1 MPLPNERRKEHRNEL
16 TKGRVR
22 KANSYIL
29 LYNRLIIIQNTIFI
43 AGLLSLYYHSFVID
57 KKNHILYS
65 LFLFRLPLHFI
76 FICLFRLFF
85 PSPFCSCP
93 SLSPPP
99 PPLFLSS
106 SKKRKTHK
114 LKRDNPLARNIRPRP
129 SKKKIVVISLSPSS
143 CQQTAL
149 IPGI

>member
-29 LYNRLIIIQNTIFI
+29 LYNRLIIIQNKIFI
-43 AGLLSLYYHSFVID
+43 ACLLSLYYHSFVID

-65 LFLFRLPLHFI
+65 LFLFRPPLHFI

-85 PSPFCSCP
+85 PAPFCSCP

-99 PPLFLSS
+99 LLLFFSPRR
-106 SKKRKTHK
+106 KKEKHTNLREIILLHVILDHDPRRKK
-114 LKRDNPLARNIRPRP
+114 SLLLA
-129 SKKKIVVISLSPSS
+129 
-143 CQQTAL
+143 
-149 IPGI
+149 

>member
-43 AGLLSLYYHSFVID
+43 ACLLSLYYHSFVID

-93 SLSPPP
+93 SLSPPLL
-99 PPLFLSS
+99 LFFSPRR
-106 SKKRKTHK
+106 KKEKHTNLREIILLHVILDHDPRRKK
-114 LKRDNPLARNIRPRP
+114 SLLLA
-129 SKKKIVVISLSPSS
+129 
-143 CQQTAL
+143 
-149 IPGI
+149 